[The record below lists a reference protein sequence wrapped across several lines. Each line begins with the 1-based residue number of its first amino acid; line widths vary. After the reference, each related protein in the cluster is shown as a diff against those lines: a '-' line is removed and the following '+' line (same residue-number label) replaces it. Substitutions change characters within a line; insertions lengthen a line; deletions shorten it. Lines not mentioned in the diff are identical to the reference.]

1 MSEVIARASDVSCW
15 FGNGPAQVVAVRNA
29 TLEIPSAQLT
39 LIVGPSGS
47 GKTTLLSA
55 IGGLIAPSAGTIEIE
70 GRVLS
75 QMLRAEL
82 DNFRLCRLGFV
93 FQTFRLLD
101 ALSVVENVELPMN
114 LAGVWKP
121 QSRTAATE
129 LLTRFHLEHRL
140 HASPRTL
147 SGGEKQ
153 RVAIARAL
161 ANDPRLLL
169 ADEPTGS
176 LDSHAGQEV
185 IELLHAVA
193 RDRGTAVLVVS
204 HDPRIRPYAD
214 SIFEIEDGVLRQLSA
229 DREVSPSGEAKP
241 PALSS

>member
-1 MSEVIARASDVSCW
+1 MNEIVARASDVTCC
-15 FGNGPAQVVAVRNA
+15 FGNGPAKVVAVRSA

-47 GKTTLLSA
+47 GKTTLLSVL
-55 IGGLIAPSAGTIEIE
+55 GGLIAPSAGTIEIE

-75 QMLRAEL
+75 QMSRSEL
-82 DNFRLCRLGFV
+82 VEFRLRRLGFI

-101 ALSVVENVELPMN
+101 ALKVLENVELPMN
-114 LAGVWKP
+114 LAGVWRP
-121 QSRTAATE
+121 QSRTAASA

-140 HASPRTL
+140 HSSTRTL

-176 LDSHAGQEV
+176 LDSRAGQEV
-185 IELLHAVA
+185 IELLHEVA
-193 RDRGTAVLVVS
+193 RDRGKAVLVVS
-204 HDPRIRPYAD
+204 HDSRIRSYAD
-214 SIFEIEDGVLRQLSA
+214 SIFEMEDGVLRQIS
-229 DREVSPSGEAKP
+229 
-241 PALSS
+241 